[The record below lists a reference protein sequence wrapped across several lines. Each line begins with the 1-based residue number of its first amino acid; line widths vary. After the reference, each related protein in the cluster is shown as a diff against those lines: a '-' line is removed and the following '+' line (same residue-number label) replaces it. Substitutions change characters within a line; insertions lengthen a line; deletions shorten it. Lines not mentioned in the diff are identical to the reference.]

1 MDKKL
6 IKPKKYNFNPKLI
19 QERKLDAMCK
29 KIGYESFKQSEKLKV
44 KDSTY
49 QMLYRNLLRGF
60 NPKYY
65 IVGHFNDGGN
75 IIKYQNRRLDANDVE
90 RDLLEVKRKLYQVL
104 YGNNWESF
112 NKRARCFF
120 TIEYGNSEIKPHFNL
135 LLEKPPKL
143 YDKADLLSNVFNTY
157 LPLKVRCLSKI
168 PTKVDLIGI
177 DNTDIVRLNS
187 YIHKETN
194 ITNNTIAVTVNDY
207 IRKQKSY

>member
-120 TIEYGNSEIKPHFNL
+120 TIEYGKSEIKPHYNL